1 MSPLPWQT
9 PIHSQRLAY
18 LNPIHVTMPNLSPT
32 ASSQDCPLFGSAAA
46 APLDA
51 APALNG
57 QSSAR
62 LGPDRVG
69 LNALW
74 LAGPLAVCP
83 SLLGQAADLWPPLDA
98 AACGGS
104 AALGWG

>member
-1 MSPLPWQT
+1 LPK
-9 PIHSQRLAY
+9 
-18 LNPIHVTMPNLSPT
+18 LSPT

-83 SLLGQAADLWPPLDA
+83 SLLGQAADIWPPLDA